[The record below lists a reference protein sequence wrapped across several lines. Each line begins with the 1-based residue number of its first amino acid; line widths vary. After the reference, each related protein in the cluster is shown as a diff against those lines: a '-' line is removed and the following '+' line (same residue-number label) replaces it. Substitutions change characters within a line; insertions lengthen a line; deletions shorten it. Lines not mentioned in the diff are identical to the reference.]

1 MARPAK
7 AIAATSGHFTKAEIE
22 KRKKQE
28 EKLKGAANKVR
39 PSKYLNDAQKKIFK
53 YIVSEMESSGIL
65 CNLDVFVL
73 DAVSIALENKIY
85 IETMINEDKELLR
98 DRQLM
103 AAKEK
108 HTQEFLRYMNE
119 LSLSPQSRAKLGN
132 LNIQA
137 SQAEEDPLLK
147 VLSGGKGD

>member
-1 MARPAK
+1 VGSFV
-7 AIAATSGHFTKAEIE
+7 T
-22 KRKKQE
+22 
-28 EKLKGAANKVR
+28 
-39 PSKYLNDAQKKIFK
+39 
-53 YIVSEMESSGIL
+53 
-65 CNLDVFVL
+65 LDVFVL

-108 HTQEFLRYMNE
+108 YTQEFLRYMNE

-147 VLSGGKGD
+147 VLSGGKG